1 MLTASKR
8 LRDRTKEVSIASPN
22 TCFMNQ
28 NETHCNGGLSAETKK
43 DKRARL
49 ENYAAIKR
57 LSLAIEME
65 EEGKVRLEKMVTT
78 TRLRLAMDK
87 VEERTARLEKMV
99 YHKAGWPGRQR
110 KNETWSILMEHCFN
124 SWYMGKGMGG

>member
-1 MLTASKR
+1 MFTASKR
-8 LRDRTKEVSIASPN
+8 LSDRTKEVSIASPN

-49 ENYAAIKR
+49 ENNAAIKQ

-65 EEGKVRLEKMVTT
+65 EERKERLEKMVATN
-78 TRLRLAMDK
+78 RLRLAMEK
-87 VEERTARLEKMV
+87 VEKRI
-99 YHKAGWPGRQR
+99 YHKASWPGRHR
-110 KNETWSILMEHCFN
+110 KNETWTYLSDTVQFLVYGEG
-124 SWYMGKGMGG
+124 YG